1 MEESKIVL
9 RSVFGKVGMKYY
21 IQPCRDKNGNWPE
34 CVKQVDSFGNMIVSD
49 AERNSG
55 KPFIKVTET
64 FTVEDGKTFD
74 LTDPWDKARWEAIRN
89 CPMIADF
96 RGQRDAKGNLIIDGD
111 SKRYGRA
118 ELYIE
123 RPGVEVQKKISKR
136 QKIHDAESY
145 IFDDPKGAEGR
156 LKVARIL
163 GKHMSHAS
171 DSDIKDYLLEI
182 ASRDP
187 DKIIK
192 LYTGEDLELRT
203 LFLDARDKGVI
214 RSVSGIYVYGDGIS
228 LGGTI
233 DVVISWMRDPRNKKM
248 LESIKRDTYPELEVT
263 NPEALKKLNKE
274 SK

>member
-21 IQPCRDKNGNWPE
+21 IQPSRDKNGNWPE

-64 FTVEDGKTFD
+64 FTIEDGKTFD
-74 LTDPWDKARWEAIRN
+74 LTDPWDQARWEAIKN

-111 SKRYGRA
+111 AKRYGRA

-123 RPGVEVQKKISKR
+123 RPGVETAKKVSKR

-233 DVVISWMRDPRNKKM
+233 DVVISWMRDPRNKKL

>member
-55 KPFIKVTET
+55 QPFIKVTET
-64 FTVEDGKTFD
+64 FTIEDGKTFD

-145 IFDDPKGAEGR
+145 IFDDPNGAEGR

-203 LFLDARDKGVI
+203 LFLDARDKGII

-233 DVVISWMRDPRNKKM
+233 DVVISWMRDPRNKKL
-248 LESIKRDTYPELEVT
+248 LESIKRDTYPDLEVS
-263 NPEALKKLNKE
+263 NPKALEKLNKE
-274 SK
+274 NK

>member
-55 KPFIKVTET
+55 QPFIKVTET
-64 FTVEDGKTFD
+64 FTIEDGKTFD

-111 SKRYGRA
+111 TKRYGRA

-123 RPGVEVQKKISKR
+123 RPGVETAKKVSKR

-145 IFDDPKGAEGR
+145 IFDDPNGAEGR

-233 DVVISWMRDPRNKKM
+233 DVVISWMRDPRNKKL
-248 LESIKRDTYPELEVT
+248 LESIKRDTYPDLEVS
-263 NPEALKKLNKE
+263 NPKALEKLNKE
-274 SK
+274 NK

>member
-55 KPFIKVTET
+55 QPFIKVTET
-64 FTVEDGKTFD
+64 FTIEDGKTFD

-145 IFDDPKGAEGR
+145 IFDDPNGAEGR

-248 LESIKRDTYPELEVT
+248 LESIKRDTYDLEVS
-263 NPEALKKLNKE
+263 NPKALEKLNKE
-274 SK
+274 NKE